1 MKFRYTAIVFS
12 GIIILIVVGSMILS
26 VVLALQ
32 APPEEPG
39 DRAGPL
45 PLHPLHGRGLPALS
59 WWLLLT
65 VLDVAAAL
73 HTVAM
78 EEEDL
83 GLVPLALAYRFF
95 ILLIDVSKIFA
106 TAEEFLK
113 IEMTWGK
120 LERMGRI

>member
-1 MKFRYTAIVFS
+1 M
-12 GIIILIVVGSMILS
+12 
-26 VVLALQ
+26 
-32 APPEEPG
+32 
-39 DRAGPL
+39 
-45 PLHPLHGRGLPALS
+45 
-59 WWLLLT
+59 
-65 VLDVAAAL
+65 LDVAAAL

-83 GLVPLALAYRFF
+83 GLVPLAVAYRFFF

-106 TAEEFLK
+106 TPEEFLK